1 MKWKIAPFSY
11 PNGIWGHCVAMTKD
25 GDLYSTG
32 GWSDPDPQASLKSNL
47 VLSANGKR
55 EWSDRNSMNVG
66 RGTHACLATHYKV
79 PIKTFWKIET
89 RLGKQT
95 DTRCLKIAYNI
106 SFEFQA
112 KNHILDYLF
121 TKFSYIYLIFCPKK
135 RDVVK

>member
-1 MKWKIAPFSY
+1 MKWKIASFSY

-95 DTRCLKIAYNI
+95 DTRCLKSPII
-106 SFEFQA
+106 S
-112 KNHILDYLF
+112 H
-121 TKFSYIYLIFCPKK
+121 
-135 RDVVK
+135 